1 MKYSVHDSQEEALAE
16 NERLMGLLGIPNNQ
30 GTSSYSIAEEKD
42 GKWVLPIAAEG
53 TWKADHLALNIQEL
67 PEDNSWINAIE
78 EILG

>member
-30 GTSSYSIAEEKD
+30 GTSSYSTAEEKD
-42 GKWVLPIAAEG
+42 GKWVLSIATEG

-67 PEDNSWINAIE
+67 PEDNSWINEIE
-78 EILG
+78 EEL